1 MGERRERGD
10 GLKGEKHHFFDSDYL
25 NVRVLFQMVAYNDG
39 SLALVFF
46 TFKVPKT
53 IGYDI

>member
-10 GLKGEKHHFFDSDYL
+10 GLKGEKHHFFDSDYQ

>member
-10 GLKGEKHHFFDSDYL
+10 GLKEEKRHFFYSDYQ

-39 SLALVFF
+39 RLA
-46 TFKVPKT
+46 
-53 IGYDI
+53 